1 MTRQFG
7 VGKETYDLRWESIVK
22 ETNKMKQQKLS
33 DHYVDN
39 MMKICQVDLLSDLK
53 RKPYYCD
60 YRIFQQTMC

>member
-39 MMKICQVDLLSDLK
+39 MMK
-53 RKPYYCD
+53 
-60 YRIFQQTMC
+60 